1 MGSAGV
7 GLTFYAMISKEEVL
21 HIAKL
26 ARLELTEQETEKM
39 QKDLSSI
46 LDYFDILKKAP
57 VGKSSPTVR
66 TMGLKENAT
75 REDVVAARPASL
87 ANNLVTGAPETK
99 DGYVKVKA
107 IL

>member
-1 MGSAGV
+1 MKV
-7 GLTFYAMISKEEVL
+7 VLGLPMISKEEVQ

-26 ARLELTEQETEKM
+26 ARLELTEKETEKM

-46 LDYFDILKKAP
+46 LDYFNVLKSVKTSTSK
-57 VGKSSPTVR
+57 VKSQNHKSKVKNPNT
-66 TMGLKENAT
+66 T
-75 REDVVAARPASL
+75 RKDEAGERSASL
-87 ANNLVTGAPETK
+87 ANNLVEQTPDKK